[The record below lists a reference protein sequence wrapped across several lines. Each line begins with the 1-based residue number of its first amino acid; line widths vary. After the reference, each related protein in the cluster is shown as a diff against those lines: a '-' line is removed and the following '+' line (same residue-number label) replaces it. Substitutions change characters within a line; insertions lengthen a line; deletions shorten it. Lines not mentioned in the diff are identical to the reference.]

1 MDGSKRRKLGS
12 RVNEKTGSGIGIDT
26 RFITFFFLMD
36 GLQMFPFLLKIFHK
50 KKKKKDPFTMISH
63 IKNISMGLWLHKER
77 KHTYNIQICTSCM
90 WAEISKFIIYTKT
103 FFFVLVI
110 LTQRWA
116 QCNSRSS
123 DVSTGR
129 VVQST
134 WSYTV
139 PLLYVFN
146 DAPLEYVS
154 MQTVWCCYKNVSFNV
169 HFVLAVYTVRLQT
182 LLF

>member
-26 RFITFFFLMD
+26 RFITFFFLN
-36 GLQMFPFLLKIFHK
+36 GRSTNVSIFIENLPQK
-50 KKKKKDPFTMISH
+50 KKKKKIHSQWF
-63 IKNISMGLWLHKER
+63 L
-77 KHTYNIQICTSCM
+77 
-90 WAEISKFIIYTKT
+90 ISKIYQWVYGYAKRENTHTIFKYVQVVCELKLANSLYT
-103 FFFVLVI
+103 QRLFFVLVI

>member
-12 RVNEKTGSGIGIDT
+12 RVNERTGSGIGIDT
-26 RFITFFFLMD
+26 RYITFFFWMD
-36 GLQMFPFLLKIFHK
+36 GLQTFPFLLKIFHK
-50 KKKKKDPFTMISH
+50 KKKKKIHSQWF
-63 IKNISMGLWLHKER
+63 L
-77 KHTYNIQICTSCM
+77 
-90 WAEISKFIIYTKT
+90 ISKIYQWVYGYAKRENTHTIFKYVQVVCELKLANSLYT
-103 FFFVLVI
+103 QRLFFVLVI
-110 LTQRWA
+110 LTLRWA

-123 DVSTGR
+123 DVSTGQ
-129 VVQST
+129 VMQST

-146 DAPLEYVS
+146 DAPLEGVS